1 MKDKDNFTS
10 FRELNIG
17 ELEAALMVEKSTIED
32 YKGNLSKSAEF
43 WKAVE
48 NKLKLERTLKEIN
61 SAK

>member
-1 MKDKDNFTS
+1 MENKDNFTS

-17 ELEAALMVEKSTIED
+17 ELEAALMVEKATIEA
-32 YKGNLSKSAEF
+32 YKGDLSKSAEF

-48 NKLKLERTLKEIN
+48 NKLKLERALKEIN